1 MKNRLINRILISTLL
16 TFNICAYSQVSNRD
30 SITLNSGSKHKPLI
44 KYDDIIIYGSLK
56 LDTAAKMQ
64 VNFESAYAMEILNDT
79 VIISRPKSS
88 SYYKFFKNEMY
99 QVMTDYPNSRSH
111 IIKLAVADIDK
122 VKIRRQKIK
131 TATNIISFIA
141 GLSATI
147 VAPAVSYGKDFN
159 TKTYNTVLG
168 YSLITL
174 TTSLTVNAIW
184 GSKTFHLKPHKKK
197 KTWTLN

>member
-1 MKNRLINRILISTLL
+1 MTNRIIILVLL
-16 TFNICAYSQVSNRD
+16 TFNFCVYSQVSNRD
-30 SITLNSGSKHKPLI
+30 SITLVSGSKHKPLL
-44 KYDDIIIYGSLK
+44 KYDDITIYSSPK
-56 LDTAAKMQ
+56 LDTAKMQ
-64 VNFESAYAMEILNDT
+64 VSFESAYVMEILNDT

-88 SYYKFFKNEMY
+88 SYYKFFGNEMY
-99 QVMTDYPNSRSH
+99 QVVTDYPNNRSH
-111 IIKLAVADIDK
+111 IIKLSIADIDK
-122 VKIRRQKIK
+122 IKIRRQKVK
-131 TATNIISFIA
+131 TATNIIAFIA

-184 GSKTFHLKPHKKK
+184 GSKTFHLKSHKKK
-197 KTWTLN
+197 KTWMLK

>member
-1 MKNRLINRILISTLL
+1 MTNRILILVLL
-16 TFNICAYSQVSNRD
+16 AFNFCLYSQVSNRD
-30 SITLNSGSKHKPLI
+30 NITLISGSKHKRLL
-44 KYDDIIIYGSLK
+44 KYNDITIYSSLK
-56 LDTAAKMQ
+56 LDTAKMQ
-64 VNFESAYAMEILNDT
+64 VSFETAYSMEIANDT
-79 VIISRPKSS
+79 VVIYRPKSS
-88 SYYKFFKNEMY
+88 SYYKFFKSEMY
-99 QVMTDYPNSRSH
+99 QVVTDYPNNRSH
-111 IIKLAVADIDK
+111 IIKLGIADIDK
-122 VKIRRQKIK
+122 IKIRRQKIK
-131 TATNIISFIA
+131 TATNIIAFIA

-147 VAPAVSYGKDFN
+147 VAPAVSYGKAFN